1 MNTTLE
7 TAIGR
12 IASLPDEEQQRFAEW
27 LVAELDDEARW
38 QAKFAAS
45 IPLLK
50 KMGDEALAEHHR
62 GETKPFPGLDE

>member
-7 TAIGR
+7 TVIGR
-12 IASLPDEEQQRFAEW
+12 IASLPDDEQQRFADW

-45 IPLLK
+45 IPLLE
-50 KMGDEALAEHHR
+50 KMSDEALAEHQR
-62 GETKPFPGLDE
+62 GETKPFPGLED